1 MKGEKEW
8 EITSVNSSI
17 WVDDR
22 VYTMTVHSTLCFKHD
37 SCMCDDEIH
46 SKANEID
53 LAKTSY
59 RKLPEKEELA

>member
-8 EITSVNSSI
+8 EIANVNSSRL
-17 WVDDR
+17 R
-22 VYTMTVHSTLCFKHD
+22 VCTMRVHSTLCFKHD
-37 SCMCDDEIH
+37 SKLFLCDDEIH

-59 RKLPEKEELA
+59 GKLPEKEELA